1 MLYPTIQDLTK
12 GNFNRYELA
21 IATAKCARL
30 ITDEYVRQRE
40 NAEKL
45 LANNKESDKPM
56 ISMIDSEY
64 RDQKAVKV
72 AINHIYAGD
81 YTMLHADEV
90 EALAAQREA
99 EAQAAAH
106 AIAPD
111 CDEETVDA
119 ATLEESAPDEADE
132 TTVGEDLS
140 EEQNEQDTPSASEE
154 TEESTEESVLPISES
169 ES

>member
-1 MLYPTIQDLTK
+1 MLYPTINDLTK

-40 NAEKL
+40 AAEKH

-64 RDQKAVKV
+64 RDEKAVKV

-81 YTMLHADEV
+81 YTLLHADEV
-90 EALAAQREA
+90 EALEAEREA
-99 EAQAAAH
+99 AAAAH
-106 AIAPD
+106 AIA
-111 CDEETVDA
+111 EESEES
-119 ATLEESAPDEADE
+119 EESAPAEADVIE
-132 TTVGEDLS
+132 DDESNEEIEAEEPTDEDDVTTAE
-140 EEQNEQDTPSASEE
+140 
-154 TEESTEESVLPISES
+154 
-169 ES
+169 

>member
-1 MLYPTIQDLTK
+1 MLYPTIADLTK

-40 NAEKL
+40 AAEKQ

-64 RDQKAVKV
+64 RDEKAVKV

-81 YTMLHADEV
+81 FTMLHADEV
-90 EALAAQREA
+90 EALEA
-99 EAQAAAH
+99 EREAAAH
-106 AIAPD
+106 AVAEESEESEEGTAQELPELDLPD
-111 CDEETVDA
+111 AEET
-119 ATLEESAPDEADE
+119 DEAE
-132 TTVGEDLS
+132 AE
-140 EEQNEQDTPSASEE
+140 
-154 TEESTEESVLPISES
+154 
-169 ES
+169 